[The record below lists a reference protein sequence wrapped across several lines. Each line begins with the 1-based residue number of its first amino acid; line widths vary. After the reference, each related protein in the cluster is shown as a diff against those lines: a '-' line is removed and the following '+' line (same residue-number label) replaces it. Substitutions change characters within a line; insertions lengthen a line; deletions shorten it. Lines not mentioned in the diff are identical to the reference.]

1 MKLRN
6 NTSILNK
13 YRLFKIRGIT
23 KKIIKL
29 ESEYRQ
35 MTDEELSGQTIKF
48 KERLAQGETLD
59 DLLVEAFATVR
70 EACYRI
76 LGQFPYEVQV
86 MGGIALHQGCIAEMR
101 TGEGKTLTATMP
113 LYLNAL
119 MGKGAILVTTNA
131 YLAVRDG
138 EEMGKVYQF
147 LGLTVG
153 IGAKEE
159 EDTDTNQDSEEDR
172 ESVYMADITYTTSAT
187 LGFDYLSNNLASSA
201 EGKFLRDFNYVIVD
215 EADAVLLDS
224 AQTPLIISGF
234 PRVQSNLFDIC
245 NQFILTL
252 KEGEE
257 FFFDPDKK
265 EVYLTDKGNDYA
277 ESYFD
282 IDELYS
288 SESWELNR
296 HINLALRAH
305 YLYRKNFDY
314 VVQDDEIKLLDN
326 RTGRVLEGTRL
337 QSGIHQAIETKEKV
351 KKTKESR
358 AMGSVTYQSLFN
370 MFPKIAGMTG
380 TGHQAEDE
388 LIETYHVPV
397 VSIPTNKPT
406 QRIDYPDKIYATLPE
421 KLYATIEMVKKLHAK
436 GQPVLLISGTVEITQ
451 IYSKMLLQEGIP
463 HSTLTANNV
472 AKEALI
478 IQEAGQYGT
487 VTCATIMAGRGTDI
501 KLGQGVAELGGLAVI
516 GTERMPNSRMDWQ
529 LRGRSGRQGEPGMS
543 QFFVSL
549 EDELLVN
556 NGPEWVKKYF
566 KKNNNTER
574 RNYGQPLKSK
584 HFKRALTHAQ
594 TKSEDGAISSRR
606 FTIEYDESMRIQR
619 NKVYALRDKLMLED
633 VDLSA
638 KVEKIVFEVIGDFL
652 QTHPKRSPHQ
662 LRRYILDNFT
672 YEFKKIPE
680 DLLLA
685 SDTQIEDLLFL
696 IFKKEMK
703 KKARIVQTH
712 EGMSEFYRLAVL
724 KAIDEAWI
732 EEVDTLQ
739 QLKGVITTRSTAQKG
754 SVSEYY
760 KESLRSYK
768 EMTRQIQQ
776 KIVRNIMLSTIEVD
790 KEGRFSIYFV

>member
-13 YRLFKIRGIT
+13 YRLFKIRRIT

-421 KLYATIEMVKKLHAK
+421 KLYATIEMVKKNF
-436 GQPVLLISGTVEITQ
+436 
-451 IYSKMLLQEGIP
+451 MR
-463 HSTLTANNV
+463 
-472 AKEALI
+472 
-478 IQEAGQYGT
+478 
-487 VTCATIMAGRGTDI
+487 RG
-501 KLGQGVAELGGLAVI
+501 
-516 GTERMPNSRMDWQ
+516 
-529 LRGRSGRQGEPGMS
+529 
-543 QFFVSL
+543 SL
-549 EDELLVN
+549 
-556 NGPEWVKKYF
+556 
-566 KKNNNTER
+566 
-574 RNYGQPLKSK
+574 
-584 HFKRALTHAQ
+584 
-594 TKSEDGAISSRR
+594 
-606 FTIEYDESMRIQR
+606 
-619 NKVYALRDKLMLED
+619 
-633 VDLSA
+633 
-638 KVEKIVFEVIGDFL
+638 
-652 QTHPKRSPHQ
+652 
-662 LRRYILDNFT
+662 
-672 YEFKKIPE
+672 
-680 DLLLA
+680 
-685 SDTQIEDLLFL
+685 
-696 IFKKEMK
+696 
-703 KKARIVQTH
+703 
-712 EGMSEFYRLAVL
+712 
-724 KAIDEAWI
+724 
-732 EEVDTLQ
+732 
-739 QLKGVITTRSTAQKG
+739 
-754 SVSEYY
+754 YY
-760 KESLRSYK
+760 
-768 EMTRQIQQ
+768 
-776 KIVRNIMLSTIEVD
+776 
-790 KEGRFSIYFV
+790 